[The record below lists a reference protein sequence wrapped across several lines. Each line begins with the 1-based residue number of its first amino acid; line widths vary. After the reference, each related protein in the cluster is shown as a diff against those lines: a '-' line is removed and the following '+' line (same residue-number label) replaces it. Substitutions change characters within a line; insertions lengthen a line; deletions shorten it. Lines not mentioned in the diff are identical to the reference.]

1 MGSLSST
8 GCVCSIP
15 TTMYCVSNCLF
26 LPLWQ
31 AKVSLEQ
38 MVAQLQ
44 RRLEGSE
51 ADLEVGDEVLQLYIS
66 TRH

>member
-1 MGSLSST
+1 MCVVYSLPCIVSVIYS
-8 GCVCSIP
+8 CS
-15 TTMYCVSNCLF
+15 YCLF

-31 AKVSLEQ
+31 AKASLEQ

-44 RRLEGSE
+44 RQLEGSE
-51 ADLEVGDEVLQLYIS
+51 AELEVGDEVLQLYIS